1 MARKG
6 ERYTQI
12 PTLWHIG
19 WGYPC
24 RVMRKR
30 KGERRWENQDYDV
43 LTMATARRWSR
54 LQAQGKALVRRDA
67 NLETMITIGI
77 SRVPKRAEWA
87 A

>member
-6 ERYTQI
+6 EHFSQV

-30 KGERRWENQDYDV
+30 KGQRRWENKGHGV
-43 LTMATARRWSR
+43 LTMATARRWQR
-54 LQAQGKALVRRDA
+54 LEA
-67 NLETMITIGI
+67 
-77 SRVPKRAEWA
+77 
-87 A
+87 

>member
-6 ERYTQI
+6 ERFSQV

-30 KGERRWENQDYDV
+30 KGQRRWENRGHQV
-43 LTMATARRWSR
+43 LTMATARAGAG
-54 LQAQGKALVRRDA
+54 LRRRA
-67 NLETMITIGI
+67 RPSSGET
-77 SRVPKRAEWA
+77 
-87 A
+87 